1 MFSCNLP
8 LTLNCSEPSG
18 KPAVLAAHNTSS
30 SSIYLEWSAP
40 APATLHGQFLG
51 FLINYRPRDTSPAQS
66 KEIKITN
73 PSVTVSGSDVRQ

>member
-1 MFSCNLP
+1 MLSCYHG
-8 LTLNCSEPSG
+8 LTLSCSEPSG

-51 FLINYRPRDTSPAQS
+51 FLITYRPRDTSPAQS
-66 KEIKITN
+66 REISITN
-73 PSVTVSGSDVRQ
+73 PAVTVSTE